1 MASRNVETLRQR
13 HQEFNAKNFDQA
25 MKLVA
30 PKTKVVDHGRNIT
43 LNSREEFR
51 GWMEG
56 FFQMASDIKLV
67 DVRYIDG
74 GEWVTAQFRGVGTQN
89 GPMGPFPASNKP
101 FSLDVCEVWHFNAN
115 GEADEGH
122 NYSDGMGLAMQL
134 GHIKPPA

>member
-1 MASRNVETLRQR
+1 MSSRNVETLRQR
-13 HQEFNAKNFDQA
+13 HEQFNAGKLDEA

-30 PKTKVVDHGRNIT
+30 PKIKVVDHGRNIT
-43 LNSREEFR
+43 INSREEFR
-51 GWMEG
+51 GWMAG
-56 FFQMASDIKLV
+56 FFQMASNIKLV
-67 DVRYIDG
+67 EARYIDG
-74 GEWVTAQFRGVGTQN
+74 GDWVTAQFRGVGTQD

-134 GHIKPPA
+134 GHLRPPA